1 MDVTDLGIEPGS
13 PALQADS
20 LPTKLSMF
28 YFELILL
35 IVRGKIYLLCMD
47 ICLIQHPMLKRLSF
61 PHGITLASL
70 LKNHLLIEP

>member
-47 ICLIQHPMLKRLSF
+47 ICLIQYPMLKRLSF